1 MIEYPIKSHDILAE
15 CIDIRT
21 YIYTQFIPLY
31 TQYIP
36 IPTQYIPIYQEF
48 ERPEFFHSTQVSQAI
63 EAVCYGISGLS
74 ENDRELKLFDLSSL
88 YHPFIPIKMTI

>member
-1 MIEYPIKSHDILAE
+1 MHWYPNI
-15 CIDIRT
+15 